1 MELKAPLDKE
11 LELMDEL
18 ALKNMK
24 FYQVWHHRKL
34 LMIQVKTPLAELT
47 YLSRVLS
54 HDVKN
59 YHTWAYRQWLL
70 THFDT
75 PDLWEYELPF
85 VDLLLHEDVRNNS
98 AWHHRFFVIW
108 DTGVREGDE
117 DREEVLRRE
126 LRYTKEKIA
135 LAPNNLSAWNY
146 LRGVLD
152 KSGKKY
158 GEKQLELE
166 EFAILYSKE
175 RERTEEDAAATASA
189 PAPVNKEEELD
200 LANEDDNDYEGED
213 SDEEIIDLSNPHPSN
228 TAHLPC
234 PLAMEFLADIYLED
248 TPSKNIEKAKEVRH
262 VFLYLL
268 PFFFQRGSFHEHLL

>member
-1 MELKAPLDKE
+1 MEIKAPLDKE

-18 ALKNMK
+18 ALQHMK

-34 LMIQVKTPLAELT
+34 LMIQLKTPLTELT

-70 THFDT
+70 THFDASN
-75 PDLWEYELPF
+75 LWEHELPF
-85 VDLLLHEDVRNNS
+85 VDLLLYQDVRNNS
-98 AWHHRFFVIW
+98 AWHHRFFVVW

-152 KSGKKY
+152 KTGKKY
-158 GEKQLELE
+158 GEKNLELE

-175 RERTEEDAAATASA
+175 REQTGDTAPPPPATAATD
-189 PAPVNKEEELD
+189 EED
-200 LANEDDNDYEGED
+200 LANEDDDEEDYEGEE
-213 SDEEIIDLSNPHPSN
+213 SDDEAIIDLNNPRPSK
-228 TAHLPC
+228 TARLPC

-262 VFLYLL
+262 TSFSRGLFHQPLL
-268 PFFFQRGSFHEHLL
+268 SF